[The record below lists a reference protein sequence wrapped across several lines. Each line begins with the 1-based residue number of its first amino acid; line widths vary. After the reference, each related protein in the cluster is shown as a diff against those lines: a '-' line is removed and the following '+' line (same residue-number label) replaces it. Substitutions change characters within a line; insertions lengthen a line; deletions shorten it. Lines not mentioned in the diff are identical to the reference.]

1 MARIWIWLERTL
13 GAIAMLALFALVV
26 LPSMQVVLRGVFN
39 APLMG
44 LEESTRWGLIMLVFL
59 GTPLLISTNEHIR
72 LAEFI
77 DLLPKRLRV
86 ALERVILI
94 TSGVA
99 LLVVVWSG
107 AQSILRNIGTRTPM
121 LDIPF
126 WVFAAPMLIGFAVAA
141 IGCLWIG
148 LRRADPPVGSG
159 KPVI

>member
-1 MARIWIWLERTL
+1 MARSWTWLERIL
-13 GAIAMLALFALVV
+13 GGIAMLALFALVV
-26 LPSMQVVLRGVFN
+26 FPSVQVVMRGVFN
-39 APLMG
+39 APIMG

-72 LAEFI
+72 LAEFV
-77 DLLPKRLRV
+77 DLLPKRLRL
-86 ALERVILI
+86 ALERIILI

>member
-1 MARIWIWLERTL
+1 MARIWFWLERAL

-72 LAEFI
+72 LAEFV
-77 DLLPKRLRV
+77 DLLPKRLRL
-86 ALERVILI
+86 ALERIILI
-94 TSGVA
+94 MSGVA

-148 LRRADPPVGSG
+148 IRRADPPVGSG